1 MKKYT
6 NNPLGINC
14 SMDNIKM
21 ASNCTQPPIYPTK
34 LPLGFNL
41 FIF

>member
-6 NNPLGINC
+6 NDPLGINF
-14 SMDNIKM
+14 SMDNIKVVF
-21 ASNCTQPPIYPTK
+21 NYTQPPIYPTK